1 MAVSVRRPDALPE
14 MAATGEQPVPTA
26 AADSRALE
34 PVASVALAGADG
46 LWPSAVATET
56 AAQSTPGQ
64 APLLVGAAGV
74 LAVFVL
80 FFGWRRLTS
89 WRAPGRQ
96 LERVLADQ
104 SAVALLMHPNPDPD
118 AMACAMGVASIAR
131 EAGTETQIYHSGQ
144 INHQENRAFQTVLE
158 QEFDH
163 ITAAGDIES
172 LPVVLVDHNEPRG
185 FSGCNGIE
193 PLAVVDHHP
202 GGGTGT
208 EFTDV
213 RPSYGA
219 CATIITEYLD
229 QLGVDPEQV
238 GENGERLLTARL
250 ATGLLYGVQS
260 DTKSLTRGC
269 TPAEFD
275 ACQFLFPASDQ
286 ELLDR
291 IANPPVSEDVLDIKA
306 RAISNRVVESPFCV
320 SHVGE
325 VSNVDAIPQAADD
338 LSRLEGITAVIV
350 LGQQDGTLHMS
361 GRSRD
366 DRVHMGQVL
375 GEVVEDIPMAGAGGH
390 ARMGGGQLSIEHM
403 EGIGP
408 SSGVSESQFIDRL
421 FDGMDGSL

>member
-1 MAVSVRRPDALPE
+1 
-14 MAATGEQPVPTA
+14 
-26 AADSRALE
+26 
-34 PVASVALAGADG
+34 
-46 LWPSAVATET
+46 
-56 AAQSTPGQ
+56 
-64 APLLVGAAGV
+64 
-74 LAVFVL
+74 L
-80 FFGWRRLTS
+80 FFGWRRVNS
-89 WRAPGRQ
+89 WRSSGRQ
-96 LERVLADQ
+96 LERVLAEE
-104 SAVALLMHPNPDPD
+104 STVALLMHPNPDPD

-131 EAGTETQIYHSGQ
+131 KAGTETQIYYSGQ
-144 INHQENRAFQTVLE
+144 ISHQENRAFQTVLE
-158 QEFDH
+158 QEFDR

-185 FSGCNGIE
+185 FSGCNGVE
-193 PLAVVDHHP
+193 PIAVVDHHP

-238 GENGERLLTARL
+238 GENGETLLSTRL

-260 DTKSLTRGC
+260 DTNSLTRGC

-275 ACQFLFPASDQ
+275 AVQFLYPAADQ

-291 IANPPVSEDVLDIKA
+291 IANPPVSEEVLEIKA
-306 RAISNRVVESPFCV
+306 RAITNRTVDSPYCV

-325 VSNVDAIPQAADD
+325 VGNVDAIPQAADE

-350 LGQQDGTLHMS
+350 LGQKDGTLHMS

-375 GEVVEDIPMAGAGGH
+375 GDVVEDIPMAGAGGH
-390 ARMGGGQLSIEHM
+390 SRMGGGQLSIEHM

-408 SSGVSESQFIDRL
+408 SSGVSESQFIKRL
-421 FDGMDGSL
+421 FDGMEGNL